1 MNFAKKCRELRMK
14 KAATQEQMAAA
25 LNLSSQAISKWET
38 GLTLPDITLLPEI
51 SVYFGVTIDELFD
64 ITDEK
69 HLARIQ
75 NMVSLQETIDEND
88 MEYAQNFLLSQL
100 AQQRNEEYCLQL
112 LPALYN
118 KKAGEYRKKAEYY
131 AKEALERFPENH
143 NNHANL
149 NEAQQGF
156 IGDWNLDNQA
166 ERILYYKEFLEK
178 HPDSME
184 ALRWYIEELIHVG
197 RLGEAE
203 EAIGRLERLSEKHR
217 ESCEDAETA
226 EDCRIELYRT
236 KLLWECGK
244 QEEALARMEELTKT
258 RPQDWLVWNSAGDMY
273 ARACR
278 YEEAVTCYEK
288 CMEVQEAPR
297 YTDAPMAIAQ
307 IGEITGD
314 TALSAKA
321 WNTYVRILKED
332 WGITEG
338 VQVERAEKKIRELS
352 C

>member
-1 MNFAKKCRELRMK
+1 MNFSKKCRELRMK
-14 KAATQEQMAAA
+14 KAVTQEQMAAA
-25 LNLSSQAISKWET
+25 LNISSQAVSKWET

-88 MEYAQNFLLSQL
+88 LEYAQNFLLSQL

-112 LPALYN
+112 LPAIYN
-118 KKAGEYRKKAEYY
+118 RKAGEYRKKAEYY

-166 ERILYYKEFLEK
+166 EQILYYKEFLER
-178 HPDSME
+178 HPDSRE

-203 EAIGRLERLSEKHR
+203 AAIERLKSLSEKDCK
-217 ESCEDAETA
+217 EGEIADS
-226 EDCRIELYRT
+226 CRIELYRT
-236 KLLWECGK
+236 KLLWEGGK
-244 QEEALARMEELTKT
+244 QEEALARMEALTKE
-258 RPQDWLVWNSAGDMY
+258 RPQEWLVWNSAGDMY

-278 YEEAVTCYEK
+278 YEEAVVCYEK
-288 CMEVQEAPR
+288 CMEVQETPR
-297 YTDAPMAIAQ
+297 YTDAAMAIAQ

-314 TALSAKA
+314 AALSAKA

-338 VQVERAEKKIRELS
+338 VQVEQAVKKLRELGN
-352 C
+352 

>member
-75 NMVSLQETIDEND
+75 NMVSLQETIDDND
-88 MEYAQNFLLSQL
+88 LEYAQNFLISQL
-100 AQQRNEEYCLQL
+100 AQQKNEEYCLQL

-166 ERILYYKEFLEK
+166 ERILYYEEFLGK

-197 RLGEAE
+197 RLEEAE
-203 EAIGRLERLSEKHR
+203 TAIERLKRLSEKC
-217 ESCEDAETA
+217 CEDVQTA
-226 EDCRIELYRT
+226 DSCKVES
-236 KLLWECGK
+236 GK
-244 QEEALARMEELTKT
+244 QEEAIVRMKELTKAS
-258 RPQDWLVWNSAGDMY
+258 PQDWLVWNSAGDMY

-278 YEEAVTCYEK
+278 YEEAVACYEK
-288 CMEVQEAPR
+288 CMKVQEKPR
-297 YTDAPMAIAQ
+297 YTDAAMAIAQ
-307 IGEITGD
+307 IGEITED
-314 TALSAKA
+314 AELSAKA
-321 WNTYVRILKED
+321 WNTYICILKED
-332 WGITEG
+332 WGVTEG
-338 VQVERAEKKIRELS
+338 VQVEYAVKKLRELGI
-352 C
+352 

>member
-14 KAATQEQMAAA
+14 KAATQEQMAVA

-75 NMVSLQETIDEND
+75 NMVSLQETIDESD
-88 MEYAQNFLLSQL
+88 LEYAQNFLLAQL
-100 AQQRNEEYCLQL
+100 AQQRKEEYCLQL

-118 KKAGEYRKKAEYY
+118 KKAGEYREKAEYY

-178 HPDSME
+178 HPDSGA

-203 EAIGRLERLSEKHR
+203 EAIGRLEHLSEKHR
-217 ESCEDAETA
+217 ESSEDV
-226 EDCRIELYRT
+226 DSCRIELYRT
-236 KLLWECGK
+236 KLLWERGK
-244 QEEALARMEELTKT
+244 QEEALARMEELTKE
-258 RPQDWLVWNSAGDMY
+258 RPQEWLVWNSAGDMY
-273 ARACR
+273 AKACR
-278 YEEAVTCYEK
+278 YEEAVACYER
-288 CMEVQEAPR
+288 CMEVQEEPR
-297 YTDAPMAIAQ
+297 YTDAAMAIAQ
-307 IGEITGD
+307 IGEITGN

-338 VQVERAEKKIRELS
+338 VQVERATKKIQELGI
-352 C
+352 

>member
-64 ITDEK
+64 VTDEK

-88 MEYAQNFLLSQL
+88 LEYAQNFLLSQL
-100 AQQRNEEYCLQL
+100 AQQRNEEYSLQL

-118 KKAGEYRKKAEYY
+118 RKAGEYRKKAEYY

-178 HPDSME
+178 HPDSKE

-203 EAIGRLERLSEKHR
+203 DAIERLERVCEKC
-217 ESCEDAETA
+217 CEDKESA
-226 EDCRIELYRT
+226 DSCRFGLYRA
-236 KLLWECGK
+236 KLLWEHGK
-244 QEEALARMEELTKT
+244 QEEALNRMDELTKE
-258 RPQDWLVWNSAGDMY
+258 RPQEWLVWNSAGDLY

-278 YEEAVTCYEK
+278 YEEAVACYEK
-288 CMEVQEAPR
+288 CMEVQEVPR
-297 YTDAPMAIAQ
+297 YTDAAMAIAQ

-321 WNTYVRILKED
+321 WNTYVRILNED
-332 WGITEG
+332 WGIAEG
-338 VQVERAEKKIRELS
+338 VQVEQAVKKIRELGI
-352 C
+352 

>member
-1 MNFAKKCRELRMK
+1 MNFAKKCRELRLK
-14 KAATQEQMAAA
+14 KAATQEQMAVA
-25 LNLSSQAISKWET
+25 LNISSQAVSKWET

-64 ITDEK
+64 LTDEK

-75 NMVSLQETIDEND
+75 NMVSLQETIDESD
-88 MEYAQNFLLSQL
+88 LEYAQKFLLSQL

-178 HPDSME
+178 HPDSKE

-197 RLGEAE
+197 RLLEAE
-203 EAIGRLERLSEKHR
+203 DAIGRLESLVGKRSV
-217 ESCEDAETA
+217 DAETTDGD
-226 EDCRIELYRT
+226 DCRIELYRI
-236 KLLWECGK
+236 KLLWEGGK
-244 QEEALARMEELTKT
+244 QEEAVARMENLTKE
-258 RPQDWLVWNSAGDMY
+258 RPQDWLVWNSAGDLY

-278 YEEAVTCYEK
+278 YEEAVACYEK
-288 CMEVQEAPR
+288 CMEVQEKPR
-297 YTDAPMAIAQ
+297 FTDAAMAIAQ

-314 TALSAKA
+314 VTLSAKA
-321 WNTYVRILKED
+321 WNTYIHILKED

-338 VQVERAEKKIRELS
+338 VQVESAMKKLRELGI
-352 C
+352 

>member
-25 LNLSSQAISKWET
+25 LNISSQAVSKWET

-88 MEYAQNFLLSQL
+88 LEYAQNFLLSQL

-178 HPDSME
+178 HPDSGP

-203 EAIGRLERLSEKHR
+203 EAIGRLERLSEKD
-217 ESCEDAETA
+217 CKAGETA
-226 EDCRIELYRT
+226 DSCRIELYRT
-236 KLLWECGK
+236 KLLWEQGK
-244 QEEALARMEELTKT
+244 QEEALARMEELTKE
-258 RPQDWLVWNSAGDMY
+258 RPQAWLVWNSAGDMY

-278 YEEAVTCYEK
+278 YEEAVACYEK
-288 CMEVQEAPR
+288 CMEVQETPR
-297 YTDAPMAIAQ
+297 YTDAAMAIAQ

-314 TALSAKA
+314 SVLSAKA
-321 WNTYVRILKED
+321 WNTYVCILKED

-338 VQVERAEKKIRELS
+338 VQVEHAVKKLGELGY
-352 C
+352 

>member
-25 LNLSSQAISKWET
+25 LNISSQAVSKWET

-88 MEYAQNFLLSQL
+88 LEYAQNFLLSQL

-156 IGDWNLDNQA
+156 VGDWNLDNQA
-166 ERILYYKEFLEK
+166 EQLLYYKEFLER
-178 HPDSME
+178 HPDSGE

-197 RLGEAE
+197 RLTEAE
-203 EAIGRLERLSEKHR
+203 AAIERLECLSER
-217 ESCEDAETA
+217 CCENAETT
-226 EDCRIELYRT
+226 EDSRIELYRT

-244 QEEALARMEELTKT
+244 QEEALARMEALTKE
-258 RPQDWLVWNSAGDMY
+258 RSQEWLVWNSAGDMY

-278 YEEAVTCYEK
+278 YEKAVACYEK

-297 YTDAPMAIAQ
+297 YTDAAMAIAQ

-321 WNTYVRILKED
+321 WNTYIRILKED

-338 VQVERAEKKIRELS
+338 VQVERATKKLRK
-352 C
+352 